1 MVGCSGCRLVK
12 QPTFKL
18 GSERANQVAPKA
30 KLRDRLSKRL
40 LRLRLIFFC
49 VHVYLFLNWLWFYM
63 LSGRV
68 ALMLVWDLVWVLV
81 LVLVSDSASDLGL
94 GFGTI

>member
-1 MVGCSGCRLVK
+1 MVVGCRLVK

-40 LRLRLIFFC
+40 LRLCLIFFF
-49 VHVYLFLNWLWFYM
+49 HVYLFLNWLWFYI

-68 ALMLVWDLVWVLV
+68 ASMLVWDLVWV

-94 GFGTI
+94 GFGTL